1 MHHLLSKERDPV
13 NRLLAYISTPL
24 ACKFSPAQLLMGRQI
39 RNSVPVFH
47 TQLIPHWPDLVN
59 LRERESMSK
68 LKQQT
73 VFNSRH
79 KAKPFSPIE
88 RDLRRSGEV
97 IEAAATP
104 RSHKVETPI
113 STIRR
118 NRVHLTPL
126 PDQQENQQP
135 NPEKKQV
142 PVESK
147 ARRSCF

>member
-1 MHHLLSKERDPV
+1 MNHLLSKERDPV

-79 KAKPFSPIE
+79 KAKPFPPIE
-88 RDLRRSGEV
+88 PGTEALMKGPSAFRRSHRSSSN
-97 IEAAATP
+97 TP
-104 RSHKVETPI
+104 VT
-113 STIRR
+113 
-118 NRVHLTPL
+118 
-126 PDQQENQQP
+126 
-135 NPEKKQV
+135 
-142 PVESK
+142 
-147 ARRSCF
+147 